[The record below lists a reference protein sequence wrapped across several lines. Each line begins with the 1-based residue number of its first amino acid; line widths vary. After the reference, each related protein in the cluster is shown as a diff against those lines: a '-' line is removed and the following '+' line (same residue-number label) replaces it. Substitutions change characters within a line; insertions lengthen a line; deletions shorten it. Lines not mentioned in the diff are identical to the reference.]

1 MSQAIL
7 DAFNAATTWQAALAA
22 IKANSDDL
30 LDQEHLDKLDT
41 LPDDA
46 GREQAIGMG
55 VNEIKTLFGDFI
67 DINTLIAEVRYQID
81 VEYAKYE
88 FIQAVAAATNADEM
102 AMALTKVEALDAHRQ
117 ELIEKWSASG
127 DAEAMAR
134 AEELEGE
141 AYTTVLHEIASHLGY
156 DAYMG
161 ALAEKMLIDRTE
173 SGGFHG
179 VGTLV
184 AALDAADQEIDDEA
198 LVSAFNA
205 IDGNNTDGWQDVLA
219 LIKNNTATL
228 LDADALAKLTSLPD
242 GGGREQAIGLGVI
255 EIKTLFGDFASIDDI
270 KAAVG
275 MQIDVEYA
283 KFEFIT
289 ALDAATTAAEMTNAI
304 LDSIELVN
312 QHRQDLIE
320 EWSNSGDPDAEARA
334 ADLADDDFTT
344 VLAEIVSHLDEPAY
358 MAELGLRMLAL
369 RSALTGGKFF
379 GDGKIIPAL
388 AAADTAIEAEHDA
401 TITGVNTDEITEDG
415 LATTV
420 MKTLTVHD
428 EDWGENVFKPV
439 AAADLQKQY
448 GKFLFDAATGD
459 WGFSLNTAAQSLKEG
474 EQVQQTLTVE
484 SFDGTAEETI
494 TVTVTGVN
502 DAPVAAISGNSAA
515 GDEDKA
521 LIGELPDATDVDGD
535 PLTYE
540 LVAPVAGLTLNADGT
555 FRYVPVAGFNGT
567 VTFQYRAV
575 DEHGEKSGP
584 QTFTL
589 TVKPVKDAPWNLS
602 LSNTKI
608 QENATAG
615 KEVGKLTVS
624 DPEGG
629 SFTYELV
636 DSAAGRFTLDTTGV
650 LKVANG
656 TRLDYEQAASHTIK
670 VRVKDAA
677 GATFEKSLTVDV
689 TDIAAESVTGTA
701 TADVLKGGSGK
712 DTFKGGA
719 GSDMLYGGSGNDKLW
734 GDKGKDVFVFDTALG
749 TSSTDRK
756 VNFDTIK
763 DFSVRDDSIYL
774 DNAIFKKLGSGTL
787 SNPKQL
793 SKAFFTIGNK
803 AKDKNDYIVYNDKTG
818 VLSYD
823 ADGSG
828 KGKAIEIAQLSKK
841 LTTMTNKDF
850 FVI

>member
-1 MSQAIL
+1 
-7 DAFNAATTWQAALAA
+7 
-22 IKANSDDL
+22 
-30 LDQEHLDKLDT
+30 
-41 LPDDA
+41 
-46 GREQAIGMG
+46 
-55 VNEIKTLFGDFI
+55 
-67 DINTLIAEVRYQID
+67 
-81 VEYAKYE
+81 
-88 FIQAVAAATNADEM
+88 M

-127 DAEAMAR
+127 DADAIAR
-134 AEELEGE
+134 AAQREGE
-141 AYTTVLHEIASHLGY
+141 AYTTVLHDIASHLGDDGY
-156 DAYMG
+156 VE
-161 ALAEKMLIDRTE
+161 ALAEKMLIARTN
-173 SGGFHG
+173 SGPFYG

-198 LVSAFNA
+198 LLSAFNG
-205 IDGNNTDGWQDVLA
+205 IDGNDADGWQDALA
-219 LIKNNTATL
+219 LIKSNAATL
-228 LDADALAKLTSLPD
+228 LDADALAKLTTLPD
-242 GGGREQAIGLGVI
+242 GGGREKAIGLGVL
-255 EIKTLFGDFASIDDI
+255 EIKTLFGDFTTIEDI

-289 ALDAATTAAEMTNAI
+289 ALDAATTAAEMTDAI
-304 LDSIELVN
+304 LDTIEMVN
-312 QHRQDLIE
+312 QHRQDLIA
-320 EWSNSGDPDAEARA
+320 EWTISGDPDAVARA
-334 ADLADDDFTT
+334 TDLADDAFTT

-358 MAELGLRMLAL
+358 MAELGLRMLVIRNAQQ
-369 RSALTGGKFF
+369 GGKFF
-379 GDGKIIPAL
+379 GDGKIISAL
-388 AAADTAIEAEHDA
+388 SNADLAIDAEHDA
-401 TITGVNTDEITEDG
+401 TIIGNLTGALDEDG
-415 LATTV
+415 IAQV
-420 MKTLTVHD
+420 VFSTLSVRD
-428 EDWGENVFKPV
+428 GDWGENVFQAV
-439 AAADLQKQY
+439 TAADLQKTY
-448 GKFLFDAATGD
+448 GTFTFNHETGA
-459 WGFSLNTAAQSLKEG
+459 WTFTLNNTAAQSLKNG
-474 EQVQQTLTVE
+474 EEVQQTLTVT
-484 SFDGTAEETI
+484 SLDGTAEETI
-494 TVTVTGVN
+494 TVTVTGTN
-502 DAPVAAISGNSAA
+502 DTPVAAGTGNSAS
-515 GDEDKA
+515 GTVNTTITGNVPVGSDM
-521 LIGELPDATDVDGD
+521 DGD
-535 PLTYE
+535 ALTYE
-540 LVAPVAGLTLNADGT
+540 LVGTLEGLTFDQNGSFSYEPADGFTGDITFEYKVRDPNGGVSTAQTFTITVMQPNRAPVAATTGNSASGDEDKILAGKLPNATDADGDALTYELVSPVAGLTLNADGT
-555 FRYVPVAGFNGT
+555 FRYAPAADFNGI

-575 DEHGEKSGP
+575 DESGAKSEP
-584 QTFTL
+584 QTFTV
-589 TVKPVKDAPWNLS
+589 TINPFNDAPRGIT

-608 QENATAG
+608 EENATAG

-636 DSAAGRFTLDTTGV
+636 DSAAGRFTLDATGV

-670 VRVKDAA
+670 IRVKDAA

-719 GSDMLYGGSGNDKLW
+719 GSDMLYGGSSNDKLW
-734 GDKGKDVFVFDTALG
+734 GDKGKDVFVFDTMLG

-774 DNAIFKKLGSGTL
+774 DNTIFKKLGSGTL

-793 SKAFFTIGNK
+793 SKAFFTIGDK
-803 AKDKNDYIVYNDKTG
+803 AKDNNDYIVYNDKTG

-828 KGKAIEIAQLSKK
+828 RGKAIEIAQLSKK